1 MPPCSRFGQWRSKP
15 STYHRYNSS
24 GSTHEKR
31 THHAGRWRIIR
42 PSVGF
47 EQIRARGTL
56 SSTYR
61 RRLYARRGANKRMGR
76 VLADGAAY
84 RGGGSSSH
92 FSHFFSLSLFCVRL
106 LRRIMYYLVVTF
118 RVTVVES
125 THVVWSTGGMAVVGL
140 VHGFSMV
147 EERTANALCTSTLG
161 DAFVLI

>member
-1 MPPCSRFGQWRSKP
+1 MLGGALISAWVVTSRQ
-15 STYHRYNSS
+15 
-24 GSTHEKR
+24 
-31 THHAGRWRIIR
+31 
-42 PSVGF
+42 
-47 EQIRARGTL
+47 RGIP
-56 SSTYR
+56 R
-61 RRLYARRGANKRMGR
+61 RRL
-76 VLADGAAY
+76 VV
-84 RGGGSSSH
+84 S
-92 FSHFFSLSLFCVRL
+92 FSHVFPLSLFCVRL